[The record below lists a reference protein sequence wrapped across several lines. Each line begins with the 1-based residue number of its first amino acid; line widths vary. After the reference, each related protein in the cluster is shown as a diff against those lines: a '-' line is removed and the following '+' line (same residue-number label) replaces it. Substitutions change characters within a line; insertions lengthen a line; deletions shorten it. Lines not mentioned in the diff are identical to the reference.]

1 VRGVAFQASRQDPD
15 LRKQDGIQVPEMSKN
30 PTSGS
35 GSAKTGRNSGFGES
49 IFGAGLGTDVMIFK
63 IFSPKNLAK
72 IFAFFAQTTVSFCEN
87 CDHNI
92 GF

>member
-1 VRGVAFQASRQDPD
+1 MKR
-15 LRKQDGIQVPEMSKN
+15 
-30 PTSGS
+30 TW
-35 GSAKTGRNSGFGES
+35 
-49 IFGAGLGTDVMIFK
+49 TDVMIFK

-72 IFAFFAQTTVSFCEN
+72 ILAGFAQNSASFCEN